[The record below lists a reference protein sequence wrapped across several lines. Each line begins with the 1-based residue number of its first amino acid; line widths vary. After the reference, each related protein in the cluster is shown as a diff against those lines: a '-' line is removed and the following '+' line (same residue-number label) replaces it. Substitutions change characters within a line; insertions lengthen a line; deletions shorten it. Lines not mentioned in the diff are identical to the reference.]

1 MKEVTLK
8 IDGMKCGMCEAHI
21 NNAIRRL
28 DGIKKVSSSHKT
40 GLVKVII
47 LNESIE
53 DIKYSIEKE
62 GYKILDIKINDYKK
76 KGLFKRF
83 FK

>member
-1 MKEVTLK
+1 MKEVILK

>member
-1 MKEVTLK
+1 MKEVILK

-21 NNAIRRL
+21 NNAIRKL

-47 LNESIE
+47 LNENIE

-62 GYKILDIKINDYKK
+62 GYKILDININDYKK
-76 KGLFKRF
+76 KGLFQRF

>member
-1 MKEVTLK
+1 MKEVILK

-21 NNAIRRL
+21 NNAIIRL

>member
-1 MKEVTLK
+1 MKKVILK

-21 NNAIRRL
+21 NNAIRKL

-47 LNESIE
+47 LNENIE

-62 GYKILDIKINDYKK
+62 GYKILDININDYKK
-76 KGLFKRF
+76 KGLFQRF